1 MSIDNY
7 NNWDNVQINGLII
20 EGSANHVILQRDDL
34 LSDDLKS
41 NLDNLVICS
50 ENHVIQKQILQSGD
64 NGTTADLSNYYTK
77 NETDLK
83 IFNTITS
90 SLGKEFRYDYSTGLI
105 HISVE
110 NLNLNYANNEQY
122 GVVKIGNGID
132 VNNGVISILSKYTDY
147 LDQQIYQK
155 PTLSYTIQ
163 DFPNNIQDPGYQFV
177 GNKEVKITSNNVEN
191 IDGNII
197 LKNISSA
204 DVIIDKYNLI
214 NTINFNIKIS
224 NESSHQISLSCV
236 DTNKNKIQSDK
247 FIYTKFPIFIGIGDT
262 DEPNIIQSY
271 YYNTI
276 EQKINNLDEFMWII
290 IPNHLEL
297 DQITAN
303 GFGVSVDNY
312 IIKTITN
319 KYCISKEY
327 KYYRLSNRL
336 NGSLKY
342 DFKIIL
348 K

>member
-1 MSIDNY
+1 MSIDND

-155 PTLSYTIQ
+155 PTLS
-163 DFPNNIQDPGYQFV
+163 
-177 GNKEVKITSNNVEN
+177 
-191 IDGNII
+191 
-197 LKNISSA
+197 
-204 DVIIDKYNLI
+204 
-214 NTINFNIKIS
+214 
-224 NESSHQISLSCV
+224 
-236 DTNKNKIQSDK
+236 
-247 FIYTKFPIFIGIGDT
+247 
-262 DEPNIIQSY
+262 
-271 YYNTI
+271 
-276 EQKINNLDEFMWII
+276 
-290 IPNHLEL
+290 
-297 DQITAN
+297 
-303 GFGVSVDNY
+303 
-312 IIKTITN
+312 
-319 KYCISKEY
+319 
-327 KYYRLSNRL
+327 
-336 NGSLKY
+336 
-342 DFKIIL
+342 
-348 K
+348 